1 MDKHALYL
9 CLYQSVCHDN
19 GDAPIQNV
27 KDFSRNLEVAISRNS
42 NQHISLITLEFSGL
56 KSRFPCVLA
65 FDGISDASINA
76 NGFMMPMARLNP
88 RQRTLCL
95 LSCLYFLW
103 SQKLISIQWS
113 AMLDKV
119 CTEFGQGSIGIQH
132 QFERQVKRAEEH
144 ASNTC
149 PTKHSPAV
157 HRRQAT
163 HNF

>member
-1 MDKHALYL
+1 MDKRALYL

-27 KDFSRNLEVAISRNS
+27 KDFARDLEVTISRNS
-42 NQHISLITLEFSGL
+42 NQQISMITLEFSGL

-65 FDGISDASINA
+65 FDGLSDASISI
-76 NGFMMPMARLNP
+76 NGFMMPMAKLNP

-103 SQKLISIQWS
+103 AQDLICVQWS
-113 AMLDKV
+113 ALLDKL

-132 QFERQVKRAEEH
+132 QFERQVKRAQEH
-144 ASNTC
+144 AK
-149 PTKHSPAV
+149 TKTATAHAAAV
-157 HRRQAT
+157 HGRQAT